1 MLNWFYYIN
10 NYKPGRKIK
19 NIDKGFD
26 FVYYFDKDNNLIYT
40 LNTEYEGEYILY
52 ENINPLLIDS
62 FIVIEDKDFFNH
74 SGLDLIRIISA
85 FITNIKHHSI
95 KQGASTISQQ
105 VARILYLNNEKS
117 LKRKLKE
124 AYLAIYIEEHYS
136 KEKILELYLN
146 GLYFGD
152 NIYGIASASY
162 FYFNKNQDFPLHIKP
177 ERQ

>member
-1 MLNWFYYIN
+1 MTKLLKKLFIFISIILVLNYVSYGFIICLVNIIELDEINKPNIIEFY
-10 NYKPGRKIK
+10 
-19 NIDKGFD
+19 
-26 FVYYFDKDNNLIYT
+26 DKDDNLIYT

-52 ENINPLLIDS
+52 ENVNPLLIDS

-117 LKRKLKE
+117 IKRKLKE

-146 GLYFGD
+146 KCSV
-152 NIYGIASASY
+152 N
-162 FYFNKNQDFPLHIKP
+162 
-177 ERQ
+177 